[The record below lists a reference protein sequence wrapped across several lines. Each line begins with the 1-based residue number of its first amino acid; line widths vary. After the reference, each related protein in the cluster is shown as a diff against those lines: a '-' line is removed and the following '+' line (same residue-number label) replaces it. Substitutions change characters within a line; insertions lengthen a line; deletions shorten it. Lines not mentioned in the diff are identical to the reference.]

1 MVCFPWCWWAHRN
14 QKRSRFWLH
23 CMTLQNLEGF
33 LDQYEIKSP
42 LNQASDDDDDDVDWE
57 QERPRNSIK
66 RLSGELQQRLI
77 DHPKLIKRDF
87 LILLYSL
94 ISSLNTGS
102 ILVAHMFTIFFHI
115 WKKYS
120 ALTMTFKFWWILKEE
135 INVES
140 TSIDP
145 LKNYNCT
152 KHKR

>member
-1 MVCFPWCWWAHRN
+1 
-14 QKRSRFWLH
+14 
-23 CMTLQNLEGF
+23 MTLQNLEGF

-42 LNQASDDDDDDVDWE
+42 LNQASDDDDDVDWE

-102 ILVAHMFTIFFHI
+102 ILVAHMFTIFFS
-115 WKKYS
+115 Y
-120 ALTMTFKFWWILKEE
+120 MKE
-135 INVES
+135 IFRA
-140 TSIDP
+140 DDDF
-145 LKNYNCT
+145 
-152 KHKR
+152 